1 MKAIKPIRNERDYLA
16 ALAEI
21 DLLVDSEP
29 DTADHDRCEI
39 LTVLVEAY
47 EECKHPV
54 YTDDIGPIEAIKF
67 WLEQNALSNSDLES
81 YLGSRARVSEILN
94 GKRQLSITMIRKLV
108 TAGIPAELLIR
119 PLHASKAA

>member
-1 MKAIKPIRNERDYLA
+1 MKAIKPIKNEKDYLA

-21 DLLVDSEP
+21 DMLVDCEP
-29 DTADHDRCEI
+29 GTADHDRCEV

-47 EECKHPV
+47 EECKHPI

-67 WLEQNALSNSDLES
+67 WLEQNALSNSDLEA
-81 YLGSRARVSEILN
+81 YLGSRARISEILN

-108 TAGIPAELLIR
+108 SAGIPAELLIR
-119 PLHASKAA
+119 PLHVAKAA